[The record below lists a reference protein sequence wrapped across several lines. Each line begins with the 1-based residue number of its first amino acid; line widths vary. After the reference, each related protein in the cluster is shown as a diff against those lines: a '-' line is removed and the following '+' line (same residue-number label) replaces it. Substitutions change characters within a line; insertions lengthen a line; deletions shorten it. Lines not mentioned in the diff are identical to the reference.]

1 MPYKYWQIVE
11 EIRIPAAKVHRY
23 HITFCLYALYHKCF
37 FPFQITNHSV
47 ITTRAQ
53 PGGKHDQLIIGLES
67 GFHHFREV
75 LRLLPCFINRNTKRS
90 KSAQVHQQ
98 VIYQI
103 FHFSVIVTPQHIA
116 QRNSVLS
123 AQRMIGNESIQPVF
137 EDSQCLSHL
146 LLRPESPYTLLESP
160 LPPCLSI
167 HPGIC
172 LSHPDE
178 RFFLNKKSQT

>member
-1 MPYKYWQIVE
+1 MAVFKHFIRKIQHSDVKLNPQCLTNIGQIVE

-137 EDSQCLSHL
+137 GK
-146 LLRPESPYTLLESP
+146 
-160 LPPCLSI
+160 I
-167 HPGIC
+167 
-172 LSHPDE
+172 
-178 RFFLNKKSQT
+178 LNAFHIYFCVQKAHTCF